1 MLTTFTDVLVNL
13 PLTELADET
22 VDWTTYPHSV
32 ITLAD
37 LGLSRRITPD
47 EKLETRCGSDDY
59 AAPEVILGMPY
70 DGRMTDAWSLGVLLY
85 ALLEGRLPFDF
96 YSPTS
101 DYNTHLRMRSRTS
114 HRIARVEWNWIQYG
128 VTNDKDDGDG
138 DHRADDKRFEKMGLL
153 GAKEAVEMLLRRQ
166 RSRMPLSSVARTHWV
181 AGGIRVDGGVK
192 FREEE
197 EGEEVP

>member
-1 MLTTFTDVLVNL
+1 MS
-13 PLTELADET
+13 ELADT
-22 VDWTTYPHSV
+22 TIDWITYPHSV

-37 LGLSRRITPD
+37 LGLSRRIAPD

-96 YSPTS
+96 HSPTS
-101 DYNTHLRMRSRTS
+101 DYHTRLRMRSRTS
-114 HRIARVEWNWIQYG
+114 HRIARVEWHWIQYG
-128 VTNDKDDGDG
+128 VTDDNEEGDG
-138 DHRADDKRFEKMGLL
+138 DHGADNKRFEKAGLL

-166 RSRMPLSSVARTHWV
+166 RSRLPLSAVAKTMWV
-181 AGGIRVDGGVK
+181 AGGIQVDGGIK

-197 EGEEVP
+197 EGEEVS